1 MGPSGPFRPPR
12 ACLPAGFFHLN
23 LSTPSRPFLAAT
35 GDVAIGGTAT
45 APVPDSARASVAEDR
60 AMAEAIRWA
69 RRGVGT
75 THPNPRVGAVVLRG
89 GSIVARGY
97 HERAGEAHAETRALL
112 AAGPAAAG
120 ATLVVTLEPC
130 AHVGRT
136 PPCVEAIRA
145 AKIRRVVVGML
156 DPNPLVDGKGIEA
169 LRDAGIEVSLGLREE
184 ECRGLNPPYLKWRA
198 TGLPWVTLKA
208 MISLDGRVAS
218 QNGESR
224 GLGGPEEQRLVHR
237 LRAESDAVVIGSGT
251 ALQDDPLLTV
261 RLGRRARQ
269 APWRVVLDSAL
280 RTPLESNLLRT
291 AAQTPLVLAT
301 CSPDAARAREY
312 EARGARVWRLDP
324 DADGRVPAAEVL
336 RRLAA
341 EGRYAVLV
349 EGGPTVHTSLLRAGL
364 ADEVAVGIAPVLLG
378 GASTPTWTADLGR
391 ERLEEAI
398 AVGPLAVRRLG
409 RDVWLSGPVARPAR
423 GEDRRV

>member
-1 MGPSGPFRPPR
+1 
-12 ACLPAGFFHLN
+12 
-23 LSTPSRPFLAAT
+23 
-35 GDVAIGGTAT
+35 
-45 APVPDSARASVAEDR
+45 
-60 AMAEAIRWA
+60 MAEAIRWA

-136 PPCVEAIRA
+136 PPCVDAIRE
-145 AKIRRVVVGML
+145 AKIRRVVIGML

-169 LRDAGIEVSLGLREE
+169 LRRAGIEVSLGLREE
-184 ECRGLNPPYLKWRA
+184 ECRALNPPYLKWRA
-198 TGLPWVTLKA
+198 TGLPWVTLKS
-208 MISLDGRVAS
+208 MVSLDGRVAAS
-218 QNGESR
+218 NGDSR

-237 LRAESDAVVIGSGT
+237 LRAESDAVLIGSAT
-251 ALQDDPLLTV
+251 ALRDDPRLTV
-261 RLGRRARQ
+261 RLAPRRARR
-269 APWRVVLDSAL
+269 APWRVVLDSSL
-280 RTPLESNLLRT
+280 RTPMESNLVRT
-291 AAQTPLVLAT
+291 AAEAPLVLAT
-301 CSPDAARAREY
+301 CSPDAARARDY
-312 EARGARVWRLDP
+312 EARGARVWRFDP
-324 DADGRVPAAEVL
+324 DGDGRVPLAELL

-349 EGGPTVHTSLLRAGL
+349 EGGPTVHSALLRAGL

-378 GASTPTWTADLGR
+378 GAAAPTWTADLGR
-391 ERLEEAI
+391 DRLDEAI
-398 AVGPLAVRRLG
+398 AVGPLTVRRLG
-409 RDVWLSGPVARPAR
+409 RDVWLSGPIAPAARPEA
-423 GEDRRV
+423 GRV

>member
-1 MGPSGPFRPPR
+1 
-12 ACLPAGFFHLN
+12 
-23 LSTPSRPFLAAT
+23 
-35 GDVAIGGTAT
+35 
-45 APVPDSARASVAEDR
+45 
-60 AMAEAIRWA
+60 
-69 RRGVGT
+69 
-75 THPNPRVGAVVLRG
+75 
-89 GSIVARGY
+89 
-97 HERAGEAHAETRALL
+97 
-112 AAGPAAAG
+112 
-120 ATLVVTLEPC
+120 
-130 AHVGRT
+130 
-136 PPCVEAIRA
+136 
-145 AKIRRVVVGML
+145 
-156 DPNPLVDGKGIEA
+156 VDGKGIEA
-169 LRDAGIEVSLGLREE
+169 LRGAGIEVSLGLREE

-208 MISLDGRVAS
+208 MISLDGRVAA

-269 APWRVVLDSAL
+269 ASWRVVLDSAL

-312 EARGARVWRLDP
+312 EARGARVWRFDP